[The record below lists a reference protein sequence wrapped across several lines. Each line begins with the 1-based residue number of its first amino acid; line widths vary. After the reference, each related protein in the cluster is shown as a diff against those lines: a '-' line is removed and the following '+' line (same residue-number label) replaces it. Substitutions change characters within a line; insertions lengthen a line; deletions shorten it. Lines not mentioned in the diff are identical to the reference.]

1 MGARP
6 EKLSVVKDETYFHV
20 AIVTMDTHLNS
31 AAIKAKNTLKKEI
44 PGLSLE
50 MFAASE
56 YASDK
61 TKLNACIE
69 GIKKADIVVVTML
82 FIEEHFHPIIKALEA
97 KRKDCD
103 AMVCIMSAPEVSKLT
118 SMGRLDMSKPASGA
132 MGFLQKLRG
141 NKKNPAAKSGESQM
155 RMLRRLPK
163 ILKYLPGTAQDLR
176 IYLLTLQYWLA
187 GSEENIVGLVCN
199 LVNKYSSNERL
210 QQNGEIKVLEPIQYP
225 SLGVYHPRLKGR
237 ISEKLTSLPRVVS
250 DKNCKGTVG
259 LIVLRSY
266 LLSGNSAHYD
276 GVIAAIEAQGLRVI
290 PVFAMGL
297 DSRPA
302 IEKFFFYN
310 DKTTVD
316 MVVSLTGFSLVGG
329 PAYNDAKAA
338 EEILSK
344 LDVPYLAAHPV
355 EFQTISDW
363 NESDRGLLPVE
374 NTIMVAIPELDGAIS
389 PMIFGGRPG
398 KNDHIKLNT
407 NANNKGKKKIVFEN
421 SNDTDMVVCSERAA
435 MLAERVEKL
444 VSLRKTK
451 VSEKKVAIVLFNY
464 PPNAGNIGT
473 AAHLGVFES
482 LQNTLKSMKESGYTI
497 ELPES
502 SDKLREKLV
511 NGNSSTYCTDANV
524 AEKTPVDDYVLKE
537 KWLDEI
543 ENCWGAAPGKQNT
556 NGKDLFVLGAYFGN
570 VFVGIQPG
578 FGYEGDPMKLLF
590 EKGHSPTHS
599 FSNFYRFIR
608 EDFNADAILHFGT
621 HGALEFMP
629 GKQSGMSESCWP
641 DRLISS
647 TPNFYLYA
655 SNNPSEGAIAKRRA
669 AATLISYMTPPIC
682 EAGLYKSLHELKSLI
697 DRYSKDDTSKNQ
709 DSREAWELTK
719 LIFQQ
724 TNELKIFE
732 KKLFDIQDHK
742 TLLKVDESIAK
753 IKIRLHE
760 YQTAIIPYGLHVLGK
775 KPDAEQRFSLIKA
788 MALSWFSKQEESYD
802 KADGFINDFSSL
814 EQLDKIIELMVST
827 IVNSNDF
834 ILVKELVQKEISTS
848 KKYFSRTEK
857 KLICCLQGDRLNN
870 LIEIL
875 YNSDTLIQED
885 NETTGILKVL
895 QGRYIHPAPGG
906 DILNTPEVLPTG
918 RNLHGF
924 DPFRLPSSFAVMEGA
939 KQADKLLE
947 RIQSDQG
954 NFPESVA
961 IVLWGTDNLKT
972 EGCPIAQAL
981 WLMGAKPRFDSYGR
995 LAGAELVPLEILGR
1009 PRVDVMVTLS
1019 GIFRDLLPLQIKT
1032 LAEAAFK
1039 AASVDEPEE
1048 QNFIR
1053 AHALKYMT
1061 ENQCDIQTASLRVF
1075 GNCDGAYGSNI
1086 NFMIDQGTWEQE
1098 DELAEAYTR
1107 RKGFAYGTNGKPV
1120 RQEALM
1126 QSIMSG
1132 IDVAYQNLDSVEVG
1146 VTTIDTYFDT
1156 LGGISRAVKKAKG
1169 DSKEA
1174 PIYIGDHTK
1183 GEGVVRSLAE
1193 QVSLETR
1200 TRVLNPKW
1208 YEGMLNN
1215 GYEGVRQIEAH
1226 LTHTLGWSA
1235 TTGQVQPWVYEEMT
1249 KTFIL
1254 DTDMRSRLADLNPT
1268 ASAKVV
1274 NRLLE
1279 ASRRKYW
1286 KPSEQI
1292 LSALE
1297 KAGQDLEDKIEG
1309 ITEGITEGVPS

>member
-1 MGARP
+1 MGGRP
-6 EKLSVVKDETYFHV
+6 QTLKAVEDKTCFRV
-20 AIVTMDTHLNS
+20 AIVTMDTHLNT
-31 AAIKAKNTLKKEI
+31 AAFKANQTLRNEI
-44 PGLSLE
+44 PGLNLQ

-56 YASDK
+56 YASEPS
-61 TKLNACIE
+61 KLVACLE
-69 GIKKADIVVVTML
+69 GIKKADIVVVSML
-82 FIEEHFHPIIKALEA
+82 FVEEHFQPIMKALEA

-118 SMGRLDMSKPASGA
+118 SMGRLDMTKPASGA

-141 NKKNPAAKSGESQM
+141 NKKNNAAKGGESQM
-155 RMLRRLPK
+155 RMLRRLPR

-187 GSEENIVGLVCN
+187 GSEENIVGLVSN
-199 LVNKYSSNERL
+199 LVSKYSSNEQL
-210 QQNGEIKVLEPIQYP
+210 LQNGSINVKDPIEYP
-225 SLGVYHPRLKGR
+225 GLGIYHPRLKGK
-237 ISEKLTSLPRVVS
+237 IGEKLSLLPKVVS

-266 LLSGNSAHYD
+266 LLSGNTAHYD
-276 GVIAAIEAQGLRVI
+276 GVISAIEAQGLRVI

-302 IEKFFFYN
+302 IEKFFFKN
-310 DKTTVD
+310 EKTLVD

-329 PAYNDAKAA
+329 PAYNDARAA

-355 EFQTISDW
+355 EFQTISEW

-398 KNDHIKLNT
+398 KNTHKNQKD
-407 NANNKGKKKIVFEN
+407 KKPLYE
-421 SNDTDMVVCSERAA
+421 SLNDTDMVVCTERAA
-435 MLAERVEKL
+435 MLAERVQKL
-444 VSLRKTK
+444 VSLRKTN
-451 VSEKKVAIVLFNY
+451 VAEKKVAIVLFNY
-464 PPNAGNIGT
+464 PPNAGNVGT

-482 LQNTLKSMKESGYTI
+482 LYNTLQCMKQSGYNV
-497 ELPES
+497 ELPVS
-502 SDKLREKLV
+502 SDELRDKLIE
-511 NGNSSTYCTDANV
+511 GNSSTYCTDANV
-524 AEKTPVDDYVLKE
+524 AELTEVDQYVRSE

-543 ENCWGAAPGKQNT
+543 ENCWGTAPGKQNT
-556 NGKDLFVLGAYFGN
+556 NGQSLFVLGAYFGN
-570 VFVGIQPG
+570 IFVGIQPG
-578 FGYEGDPMKLLF
+578 FGYEGDPMRLLF
-590 EKGHSPTHS
+590 EKGNSPTHS

-608 EDFNADAILHFGT
+608 EEFNADAILHFGT

-669 AATLISYMTPPIC
+669 AATLVSYMTPPIC
-682 EAGLYKSLHELKSLI
+682 EAGLYKSLHELKTLI
-697 DRYSKDDTSKNQ
+697 DRYVKDDISKNQ
-709 DSREAWELTK
+709 DSQEPWKVAQ
-719 LIFQQ
+719 LIFEQADSL
-724 TNELKIFE
+724 EIFE
-732 KKLFDIQDHK
+732 KHTHSISNYKD
-742 TLLKVDESIAK
+742 LLQVDKAVAK
-753 IKIRLHE
+753 IKTRLHE
-760 YQTAIIPYGLHVLGK
+760 YETAIIPYGLHVLGK
-775 KPDAEQRFSLIKA
+775 IPDAEQRFSLIKA
-788 MALSWFSKQEESYD
+788 MTYSWLSKQEEAYD
-802 KADGFINDFSSL
+802 KSSGHISEINTL
-814 EQLDKIIELMVST
+814 VNLNKVIEVMVST
-827 IVNSNDF
+827 LVNSNDF
-834 ILVKELVQKEISTS
+834 ILVKELVQKEINNL
-848 KKYFSRTEK
+848 KKYFSKVEK
-857 KLICCLQGDRLNN
+857 KLISCLQGERLNE
-870 LIEIL
+870 LIETL
-875 YNSDTLIQED
+875 YNSDSMMQED
-885 NETTGILKVL
+885 NEIDGILKVL
-895 QGRYIHPAPGG
+895 QGRYISPAPGG
-906 DILNTPEVLPTG
+906 DILNTPDVLPTG

-924 DPFRLPSSFAVMEGA
+924 DPFRLPSTFAVMEGA
-939 KQADKLLE
+939 KQAEKLLE
-947 RIQSDQG
+947 RIKFDQG
-954 NFPESVA
+954 KLPESVA

-995 LAGAELVPLEILGR
+995 LAGAELVPLKVLGR
-1009 PRVDVMVTLS
+1009 PRIDVMVTLS

-1032 LAEAAFK
+1032 LAEAALK
-1039 AASVDEPEE
+1039 AASADESED

-1061 ENQCDIQTASLRVF
+1061 ENECDIETASLRVF

-1086 NFMIDQGTWEQE
+1086 NFMIDQGSWEEE
-1098 DELAEAYTR
+1098 DELAESYTR
-1107 RKGFAYGTNGKPV
+1107 RKGFAYGINGKPV

-1126 QSIMSG
+1126 QCIMSG
-1132 IDVAYQNLDSVEVG
+1132 VDVAYQNLDSVEVG

-1169 DSKEA
+1169 VDKEA
-1174 PIYIGDHTK
+1174 PIYIGDQTK
-1183 GEGVVRSLAE
+1183 GDGVIRSLSE
-1193 QVSLETR
+1193 QVALETR

-1249 KTFIL
+1249 KTFIM
-1254 DTDMRSRLADLNPT
+1254 DPEMRSRLADLNPT

-1279 ASRRKYW
+1279 ASRREYW
-1286 KPSEQI
+1286 KPNEQI
-1292 LSALE
+1292 LSVLE

-1309 ITEGITEGVPS
+1309 ITEGVPS

>member
-1 MGARP
+1 MGGRP
-6 EKLSVVKDETYFHV
+6 QTLKAVEDKTCFRV
-20 AIVTMDTHLNS
+20 AIVTMDTHLNT
-31 AAIKAKNTLKKEI
+31 AAFKANKTLRNEI
-44 PGLSLE
+44 PGLNLK

-56 YASDK
+56 YASEP
-61 TKLNACIE
+61 TKLTACLD
-69 GIKKADIVVVTML
+69 GIKKADIVVVSML
-82 FIEEHFHPIIKALEA
+82 FVEEHFQPIMKALEE

-141 NKKNPAAKSGESQM
+141 NKKNPAAKGGESQM
-155 RMLRRLPK
+155 RMLRRLPR

-176 IYLLTLQYWLA
+176 VYLLTLQYWLA
-187 GSEENIVGLVCN
+187 GSEENIVGLVSN
-199 LVNKYSSNERL
+199 LVNKYSSNEKL
-210 QQNGEIKVLEPIQYP
+210 LQNGTINVREPVEYP
-225 SLGVYHPRLKGR
+225 SLGIYHPRLKGKIGEK
-237 ISEKLTSLPRVVS
+237 ISLLPKVVS

-276 GVIAAIEAQGLRVI
+276 GVISAIEAQGLRVI

-302 IEKFFFYN
+302 IEKFFFQN
-310 DKTTVD
+310 EKPVVD

-355 EFQTISDW
+355 EFQTISEW

-398 KNDHIKLNT
+398 KTSDHNQKEQ
-407 NANNKGKKKIVFEN
+407 KIVCEN
-421 SNDTDMVVCSERAA
+421 LNETDMVVCTERAA
-435 MLAERVEKL
+435 MLAERVQRL

-451 VSEKKVAIVLFNY
+451 VAEKKVAIVLFNY
-464 PPNAGNIGT
+464 PPNAGNVGT

-482 LQNTLKSMKESGYTI
+482 LYNTLQSMKQSGYNV
-497 ELPES
+497 ELPVS
-502 SDKLREKLV
+502 SDELRDKLIE
-511 NGNSSTYCTDANV
+511 GNSSTFCTDANV
-524 AEKTPVDDYVLKE
+524 AELTGVDQYVRSE

-543 ENCWGAAPGKQNT
+543 ENCWGTAPGKQNT
-556 NGKDLFVLGAYFGN
+556 NGQSLFVLGAYFGN
-570 VFVGIQPG
+570 IFVGIQPG
-578 FGYEGDPMKLLF
+578 FGYEGDPMRLLF
-590 EKGHSPTHS
+590 EKGNSPTHS

-608 EDFNADAILHFGT
+608 EEFKADAILHFGT

-669 AATLISYMTPPIC
+669 AATLVSYMTPPIC
-682 EAGLYKSLHELKSLI
+682 EAGLYKSLHELKTLI
-697 DRYSKDDTSKNQ
+697 DRYLKDDISKNQ
-709 DSREAWELTK
+709 DSQEPWKVAQ
-719 LIFQQ
+719 LIFEQADSL
-724 TNELKIFE
+724 EIFE
-732 KKLFDIQDHK
+732 KHTHSICDYKD
-742 TLLKVDESIAK
+742 LLQVDKAVAK
-753 IKIRLHE
+753 IKTRLHE
-760 YQTAIIPYGLHVLGK
+760 YETAIIPYGLHVLGK
-775 KPDAEQRFSLIKA
+775 IPDAEQRFSLIKA
-788 MALSWFSKQEESYD
+788 MTYSWLSKQEEAYD
-802 KADGFINDFSSL
+802 KSSGHISEINTL
-814 EQLDKIIELMVST
+814 VNLNKVIEVMVST
-827 IVNSNDF
+827 LVNSNDF
-834 ILVKELVQKEISTS
+834 ILVKELLLKEISNS
-848 KKYFSRTEK
+848 KKYFSKVEK
-857 KLICCLQGDRLNN
+857 KLICCLQGERLNE
-870 LIEIL
+870 LIETL
-875 YNSDTLIQED
+875 YNSDSMMQED
-885 NETTGILKVL
+885 NEIEGILKVL
-895 QGRYIHPAPGG
+895 QGRYISPAPGG
-906 DILNTPEVLPTG
+906 DILNTPDVLPTG

-924 DPFRLPSSFAVMEGA
+924 DPFRLPSTFAVMEGA
-939 KQADKLLE
+939 KQAEKLLE
-947 RIQSDQG
+947 RIKFDQG
-954 NFPESVA
+954 KLPESVA

-1009 PRVDVMVTLS
+1009 PRIDVMVTLS

-1032 LAEAAFK
+1032 LAEAALK
-1039 AASVDEPEE
+1039 AASADESED

-1061 ENQCDIQTASLRVF
+1061 ENECDIETASLRVF

-1086 NFMIDQGTWEQE
+1086 NFMIDQGSWEQE
-1098 DELAEAYTR
+1098 DELAESYTR

-1126 QSIMSG
+1126 QCIMSG
-1132 IDVAYQNLDSVEVG
+1132 VDVAYQNLDSVEVG

-1169 DSKEA
+1169 VDEEA
-1174 PIYIGDHTK
+1174 PIYIGDQTK
-1183 GEGVVRSLAE
+1183 GDGVIRSLSE
-1193 QVSLETR
+1193 QVALETR

-1249 KTFIL
+1249 KTFIM
-1254 DTDMRSRLADLNPT
+1254 DPDMRSRLADLNPT

-1286 KPSEQI
+1286 KPNDQI

-1309 ITEGITEGVPS
+1309 ITEGVPS

>member
-1 MGARP
+1 MGGRP
-6 EKLSVVKDETYFHV
+6 EKLNIRTVEAIFRV
-20 AIVTMDTHLNS
+20 AIVTMDTHLNT
-31 AAIKAKNTLKKEI
+31 AALKAANTLKKEI

-56 YASDK
+56 YASEPA
-61 TKLNACIE
+61 KLNSCIE
-69 GIKKADIVVVTML
+69 GIRKADIVIVTML
-82 FIEEHFHPIIKALEA
+82 FVEDHFKPIIKVLEE
-97 KRKDCD
+97 KRRNCD

-118 SMGRLDMSKPASGA
+118 SIGRLDMSKPASGP
-132 MGFLQKLRG
+132 MSFLQKLRG
-141 NKKNPAAKSGESQM
+141 NKKNPAAKSGENQM

-176 IYLLTLQYWLA
+176 MYLLTLQYWLS
-187 GSEENIVGLVCN
+187 GSEDNIVGLVSN
-199 LVNKYSSNERL
+199 LVNKYSTNEKL
-210 QQNGEIKVLEPIQYP
+210 TKNGTLNVKEPIDYP
-225 SLGVYHPRLKGR
+225 GLGVYHPRIKGK
-237 ISEKLTSLPRVVS
+237 ISEQSSAIPSVVS
-250 DKNCKGTVG
+250 DKNCNGIVG

-266 LLSGNSAHYD
+266 LLSGNCAHYD
-276 GVIAAIEAQGLRVI
+276 GVIAALEAQGLRVI

-302 IEKFFFYN
+302 IEKFFFHN
-310 DKTTVD
+310 EKVIVD

-363 NESDRGLLPVE
+363 SESDRGLLPVE

-398 KNDHIKLNT
+398 KVDSINQGVSSQVKE
-407 NANNKGKKKIVFEN
+407 KKITVSESLN
-421 SNDTDMVVCSERAA
+421 ETDMVVCSERAA
-435 MLAERVEKL
+435 MLSERVKKL
-444 VSLRKTK
+444 VALRKTK
-451 VSEKKVAIVLFNY
+451 ASEKKVAIVLFNY

-482 LQNTLKSMKESGYTI
+482 LYNTMCSMQEGGYSV
-497 ELPES
+497 ELPASPDE
-502 SDKLREKLV
+502 LREKLIK
-511 NGNSSTYCTDANV
+511 GNSSIYCTDANV
-524 AEKTPVDDYVLKE
+524 AEKTPLDRYVVKE
-537 KWLDEI
+537 TWLEEI
-543 ENCWGAAPGKQNT
+543 ENCWGTAPGKQNT
-556 NGKDLFVLGAYFGN
+556 NGESLYILGAYFGN
-570 VFVGIQPG
+570 IFVGIQPSFG
-578 FGYEGDPMKLLF
+578 FEGDPMRLLF
-590 EKGHSPTHS
+590 EKGNSPTHS

-608 EDFNADAILHFGT
+608 EEFNADAILHFGT
-621 HGALEFMP
+621 HGSLEFMP
-629 GKQSGMSESCWP
+629 GKQSGMSASCWP

-655 SNNPSEGAIAKRRA
+655 SNNPSEGAIAKRRS
-669 AATLISYMTPPIC
+669 AATLVSYMTPPIC
-682 EAGLYKSLHELKSLI
+682 EAGLYKSLYDLKSTI
-697 DRYSKDDTSKNQ
+697 DRYFKDGSSANEDSKKL
-709 DSREAWELTK
+709 WEIAE
-719 LIFQQ
+719 LIFKQ
-724 TNELKIFE
+724 TEELEIFE
-732 KKLFDIQDHK
+732 KNLFNLSNFK
-742 TLLKVDESIAK
+742 SLKKVDEAVAK
-753 IKIRLHE
+753 IKQRLHE
-760 YQTAIIPYGLHVLGK
+760 YETAIIPYGLHVLGK
-775 KPDAEQRFSLIKA
+775 IPDSHQRYSLIKA
-788 MALSWFSKQEESYD
+788 MTYSWFSKQEEAYD
-802 KADGFINDFSSL
+802 KSAGFVNDFSKL
-814 EQLDKIIELMVST
+814 VQLNKVIEIMVT
-827 IVNSNDF
+827 TLVNSNDF
-834 ILVKELVQKEISTS
+834 ILVKELVQKEISNS
-848 KKYFSRTEK
+848 KKYFTTLEK
-857 KLICCLQGDRLNN
+857 KLICCLQGEKLNE
-870 LIEIL
+870 LIETL
-875 YNSDTLIQED
+875 YNSDSLMQED
-885 NETTGILKVL
+885 NEVAGILKVL
-895 QGRYIHPAPGG
+895 QGKYISPAPGG
-906 DILNTPEVLPTG
+906 DVLNNPDVLPTG

-939 KQADKLLE
+939 KQAEKLLE
-947 RIQSDQG
+947 RIKFDQG
-954 NFPESVA
+954 SFPESVA

-995 LAGAELVPLEILGR
+995 LAGAELVSLEVLGR
-1009 PRVDVMVTLS
+1009 PRIDIMVTLS

-1032 LAEAAFK
+1032 LAEAALK
-1039 AASVDEPEE
+1039 AASTNEPEE

-1053 AHALKYMT
+1053 AHALKYMR
-1061 ENQCDIQTASLRVF
+1061 ENECDIETASLRVF

-1086 NFMIDQGTWEQE
+1086 NFMIDQGAWEQE

-1132 IDVAYQNLDSVEVG
+1132 VDVAYQNLDSVEVG

-1169 DSKEA
+1169 ATKEA
-1174 PIYIGDHTK
+1174 PIYIGDNTK
-1183 GEGVVRSLAE
+1183 GEGVVRSLTE

-1208 YEGMLNN
+1208 YEGMLDN

-1249 KTFIL
+1249 KTFIM
-1254 DTDMRSRLADLNPT
+1254 DPEMRSRLSDLNPT
-1268 ASAKVV
+1268 ASARVV

-1286 KPSEQI
+1286 KPNDQI
-1292 LSALE
+1292 LSVLE

-1309 ITEGITEGVPS
+1309 ITEGVPS

>member
-1 MGARP
+1 MGGRP
-6 EKLSVVKDETYFHV
+6 QTLKAETDRTCFRV

-31 AAIKAKNTLKKEI
+31 ATLKANNTLKKEI
-44 PGLSLE
+44 PGLNLE

-56 YASDK
+56 YASEPI
-61 TKLNACIE
+61 KLTACLD
-69 GIKKADIVVVTML
+69 GIKKADIVVVSML
-82 FIEEHFHPIIKALEA
+82 FVEEHFQPIMKALEE

-118 SMGRLDMSKPASGA
+118 SMGRLDMSRPASGA

-141 NKKNPAAKSGESQM
+141 NKKNPAAKGGESQM
-155 RMLRRLPK
+155 RMLRRLPR

-176 IYLLTLQYWLA
+176 VYLLTLQYWLA
-187 GSEENIVGLVCN
+187 GSEENIVGLVSN
-199 LVNKYSSNERL
+199 LVNKYSSNEKL
-210 QQNGEIKVLEPIQYP
+210 LQNGTINVREPVEYP
-225 SLGVYHPRLKGR
+225 SLGIYHPRLKGKIGEK
-237 ISEKLTSLPRVVS
+237 ISLLPKVVS

-276 GVIAAIEAQGLRVI
+276 GVISAIEAQGLRVI

-302 IEKFFFYN
+302 IEKFFFKN
-310 DKTTVD
+310 EKPIVD

-398 KNDHIKLNT
+398 KTPDHNQKEQ
-407 NANNKGKKKIVFEN
+407 KIVCEN
-421 SNDTDMVVCSERAA
+421 LNETDMVVCTERAA
-435 MLAERVEKL
+435 MLAERVQKL

-451 VSEKKVAIVLFNY
+451 VAEKKVAIVLFNY

-482 LQNTLKSMKESGYTI
+482 LYNTLKSMKESGYTI
-497 ELPES
+497 DLPENS
-502 SDKLREKLV
+502 DNLRDKLIE
-511 NGNSSTYCTDANV
+511 GNSSTYCTDANV
-524 AEKTPVDDYVLKE
+524 AELTGLDHYVRGE
-537 KWLDEI
+537 KWLEEI
-543 ENCWGAAPGKQNT
+543 ENCWGTAPGKQNT
-556 NGKDLFVLGAYFGN
+556 NGQSIFVLGAHFGN
-570 VFVGIQPG
+570 IFVGIQPG
-578 FGYEGDPMKLLF
+578 FGYEGDPMRLLF
-590 EKGHSPTHS
+590 EKGNSPTHS

-608 EDFNADAILHFGT
+608 EEFNADAILHFGT

-697 DRYSKDDTSKNQ
+697 GRYVKDDISKNQ
-709 DSREAWELTK
+709 DSEEPWKIAK
-719 LIFQQ
+719 LIFEQ
-724 TNELKIFE
+724 TEALEIFE
-732 KKLFDIQDHK
+732 KNSIDISNCKDLVQVDK
-742 TLLKVDESIAK
+742 TIAK
-753 IKIRLHE
+753 IKNRLHE
-760 YQTAIIPYGLHVLGK
+760 YETAIIPYGLHVLGQT
-775 KPDAEQRFSLIKA
+775 PDSEQRFSLIKA
-788 MALSWFSKQEESYD
+788 MTYSWFSKQDEAYD
-802 KADGFINDFSSL
+802 KSEGHISEFNKL
-814 EQLDKIIELMVST
+814 VNLNKIIELMVST

-834 ILVKELVQKEISTS
+834 ILVKELVQKEISNS
-848 KKYFSRTEK
+848 KKYFSKVEK
-857 KLICCLQGDRLNN
+857 KLICCLQGERLNE
-870 LIEIL
+870 LIETL
-875 YNSDTLIQED
+875 YNSDSMMQED
-885 NETTGILKVL
+885 NEVEGILKVL
-895 QGRYIHPAPGG
+895 QGRYISPAPGG
-906 DILNTPEVLPTG
+906 DILNTPDVLPTG

-924 DPFRLPSSFAVMEGA
+924 DPFRLPSNFAVIEGA
-939 KQADKLLE
+939 KQAEKLLE
-947 RIQSDQG
+947 KIKIDQG
-954 NFPESVA
+954 KLPESVA

-995 LAGAELVPLEILGR
+995 LAGAELIPLEVLGR
-1009 PRVDVMVTLS
+1009 PRIDVMVTLS

-1032 LAEAAFK
+1032 LAEAALK
-1039 AASVDEPEE
+1039 AASADEPVK
-1048 QNFIR
+1048 QNFVR
-1053 AHALKYMT
+1053 AHVLKYMT
-1061 ENQCDIQTASLRVF
+1061 ENECDIKTASLRVF

-1086 NFMIDQGTWEQE
+1086 NFMIDQGSWDQE
-1098 DELAEAYTR
+1098 DELAEAYTS

-1132 IDVAYQNLDSVEVG
+1132 VDVAYQNLDSVEVG

-1169 DSKEA
+1169 VTKEA
-1174 PIYIGDHTK
+1174 PIYIGDQTR
-1183 GEGVVRSLAE
+1183 GEGVIRSLSE
-1193 QVSLETR
+1193 QVALETR

-1249 KTFIL
+1249 KTFIM
-1254 DTDMRSRLADLNPT
+1254 DPNMRSRLADLNPT

-1286 KPSEQI
+1286 KPNDQI
-1292 LSALE
+1292 LSTLE

-1309 ITEGITEGVPS
+1309 ITEGVPS

>member
-1 MGARP
+1 MGGRP
-6 EKLSVVKDETYFHV
+6 QTLKAVEDKTCFRV
-20 AIVTMDTHLNS
+20 AIVTMDTHLNT
-31 AAIKAKNTLKKEI
+31 AAFKANQTLRNEI
-44 PGLSLE
+44 PGLNLQ

-56 YASDK
+56 YASEPS
-61 TKLNACIE
+61 KLVACLE
-69 GIKKADIVVVTML
+69 GIKKADIVVVSML
-82 FIEEHFHPIIKALEA
+82 FVEEHFQPIMKALEA

-118 SMGRLDMSKPASGA
+118 SMGRLDMTKPASGA

-141 NKKNPAAKSGESQM
+141 NKKNNAAKGGESQM
-155 RMLRRLPK
+155 RMLRRLPR

-187 GSEENIVGLVCN
+187 GSEENIVGLVSN
-199 LVNKYSSNERL
+199 LVSKYSSNEQL
-210 QQNGEIKVLEPIQYP
+210 LQNGSINVKDPIEYP
-225 SLGVYHPRLKGR
+225 GLGIYHPRLKGK
-237 ISEKLTSLPRVVS
+237 IGEKLSLLPKVVS
-250 DKNCKGTVG
+250 DKTCKGTVG

-266 LLSGNSAHYD
+266 LLSGNTAHYD
-276 GVIAAIEAQGLRVI
+276 GVISAIEAQGLRVI

-302 IEKFFFYN
+302 IEKFFFKN
-310 DKTTVD
+310 EKTLVD

-329 PAYNDAKAA
+329 PAYNDARAA

-355 EFQTISDW
+355 EFQTISEW

-398 KNDHIKLNT
+398 KNTHKNQKD
-407 NANNKGKKKIVFEN
+407 KKPLYE
-421 SNDTDMVVCSERAA
+421 SLNDTDMVVCTERAA
-435 MLAERVEKL
+435 MLAERVQKL
-444 VSLRKTK
+444 VSLRKTN
-451 VSEKKVAIVLFNY
+451 VAEKKVAIVLFNY
-464 PPNAGNIGT
+464 PPNAGNVGT

-482 LQNTLKSMKESGYTI
+482 LYNTLQCMKQSGYNV
-497 ELPES
+497 ELPVS
-502 SDKLREKLV
+502 SDELRDKLIE
-511 NGNSSTYCTDANV
+511 GNSSTYCTDANV
-524 AEKTPVDDYVLKE
+524 AELTEVDQYVRSE

-543 ENCWGAAPGKQNT
+543 ENCWGTAPGKQNT
-556 NGKDLFVLGAYFGN
+556 NGQSLFVLGAYFGN
-570 VFVGIQPG
+570 IFVGIQPG
-578 FGYEGDPMKLLF
+578 FGYEGDPMRLLF
-590 EKGHSPTHS
+590 EKGNSPTHS

-608 EDFNADAILHFGT
+608 EEFNADAILHFGT

-669 AATLISYMTPPIC
+669 AATLVSYMTPPIC
-682 EAGLYKSLHELKSLI
+682 EAGLYKSLHELKTLI
-697 DRYSKDDTSKNQ
+697 DRYVKDDISKNQ
-709 DSREAWELTK
+709 DSQEPWKVAQ
-719 LIFQQ
+719 LIFEQADSL
-724 TNELKIFE
+724 EIFE
-732 KKLFDIQDHK
+732 KHTHSISNYKD
-742 TLLKVDESIAK
+742 LLQVDKAVAK
-753 IKIRLHE
+753 IKTRLHE
-760 YQTAIIPYGLHVLGK
+760 YETAIIPYGLHVLGK
-775 KPDAEQRFSLIKA
+775 IPDAEQRFSLIKA
-788 MALSWFSKQEESYD
+788 MTYSWLSKQEEAYD
-802 KADGFINDFSSL
+802 KSSGHISEINTL
-814 EQLDKIIELMVST
+814 VNLNKVIEVMVST
-827 IVNSNDF
+827 LVNSNDF
-834 ILVKELVQKEISTS
+834 ILVKELVQKEINNL
-848 KKYFSRTEK
+848 KKYFSKVEK
-857 KLICCLQGDRLNN
+857 KLISCLQGERLNE
-870 LIEIL
+870 LIETL
-875 YNSDTLIQED
+875 YNSDSMMQED
-885 NETTGILKVL
+885 NEIDGILKVL
-895 QGRYIHPAPGG
+895 QGRYISPAPGG
-906 DILNTPEVLPTG
+906 DILNTPDVLPTG

-924 DPFRLPSSFAVMEGA
+924 DPFRLPSTFAVMEGA
-939 KQADKLLE
+939 KQAEKLLE
-947 RIQSDQG
+947 RIKFDQG
-954 NFPESVA
+954 KLPESVA

-995 LAGAELVPLEILGR
+995 LAGAELVPLKVLGR
-1009 PRVDVMVTLS
+1009 PRIDVMVTLS

-1032 LAEAAFK
+1032 LAEAALK
-1039 AASVDEPEE
+1039 AASADESED

-1061 ENQCDIQTASLRVF
+1061 ENECDIETASLRVF

-1086 NFMIDQGTWEQE
+1086 NFMIDQGSWEEE
-1098 DELAEAYTR
+1098 DELAESYTR
-1107 RKGFAYGTNGKPV
+1107 RKGFAYGINGKPV

-1126 QSIMSG
+1126 QCIMSG
-1132 IDVAYQNLDSVEVG
+1132 VDVAYQNLDSVEVG

-1169 DSKEA
+1169 VDKEA
-1174 PIYIGDHTK
+1174 PIYIGDQTK
-1183 GEGVVRSLAE
+1183 GDGVIRSLSE
-1193 QVSLETR
+1193 QVALETR

-1249 KTFIL
+1249 KTFIM
-1254 DTDMRSRLADLNPT
+1254 DPEMRSRLADLNPT

-1279 ASRRKYW
+1279 ASRREYW
-1286 KPSEQI
+1286 KPNEQI
-1292 LSALE
+1292 LSVLE

-1309 ITEGITEGVPS
+1309 ITEGVPS

>member
-1 MGARP
+1 MGSRP
-6 EKLSVVKDETYFHV
+6 QTLKAEIYKTCFRV
-20 AIVTMDTHLNS
+20 AIVTMDTHLNT
-31 AAIKAKNTLKKEI
+31 AAFKANLTLRKEI
-44 PGLSLE
+44 PGLNLE

-56 YASDK
+56 YASDPS
-61 TKLNACIE
+61 KLDACLE
-69 GIKKADIVVVTML
+69 GIKKADIVVVSML
-82 FIEEHFHPIIKALEA
+82 FVEDHFQPIMKALEA

-141 NKKNPAAKSGESQM
+141 NKKNRAAKGGESQM
-155 RMLRRLPK
+155 RMLRRLPR

-187 GSEENIVGLVCN
+187 GSEENIVGLVSN
-199 LVNKYSSNERL
+199 LVSKYCSNGQL
-210 QQNGEIKVLEPIQYP
+210 LQNGTINVNEPIEYP
-225 SLGVYHPRLKGR
+225 GLGIYHPRLKGK
-237 ISEKLTSLPRVVS
+237 IGEKTSLLPRVVS

-276 GVIAAIEAQGLRVI
+276 GVISAIEAQGLRVI

-302 IEKFFFYN
+302 IEKFFFQN
-310 DKTTVD
+310 EKPVVD

-338 EEILSK
+338 EEILGK

-355 EFQTISDW
+355 EFQTISEW

-398 KNDHIKLNT
+398 KTSDQNQKQT
-407 NANNKGKKKIVFEN
+407 KTVFEN

-435 MLAERVEKL
+435 MLAERVQKL

-451 VSEKKVAIVLFNY
+451 VAEKKVAIVLFNY
-464 PPNAGNIGT
+464 PPNAGNVGT

-482 LQNTLKSMKESGYTI
+482 LFNTLKSMKKSGYTI
-497 ELPES
+497 DLPAS
-502 SDKLREKLV
+502 SDKLRDELI

-524 AEKTPVDDYVLKE
+524 AELTGLDHYVRSE
-537 KWLDEI
+537 KWLEEI
-543 ENCWGAAPGKQNT
+543 ENCWGTAPGKQNT
-556 NGKDLFVLGAYFGN
+556 NGQSLFVLGAHFGN
-570 VFVGIQPG
+570 IFVGIQPG
-578 FGYEGDPMKLLF
+578 FGYEGDPMRLLF
-590 EKGHSPTHS
+590 EKGSSPTHA

-608 EDFNADAILHFGT
+608 EEFNADAILHFGT

-669 AATLISYMTPPIC
+669 AATLVSYMTPPIC

-697 DRYSKDDTSKNQ
+697 DRYMRDDISKNQ
-709 DSREAWELTK
+709 NSDEPWKIAK
-719 LIFQQ
+719 LIFEQ
-724 TNELKIFE
+724 TLELKIFE
-732 KKLFDIQDHK
+732 KDCFVIENFRD
-742 TLLKVDESIAK
+742 LLQVDKAVAK

-760 YQTAIIPYGLHVLGK
+760 YETAIIPYGLHVLGET
-775 KPDAEQRFSLIKA
+775 PDCEQRFNLIKA
-788 MALSWFSKQEESYD
+788 MTYSWLSKQDEAYD
-802 KADGFINDFSSL
+802 KIDGHISEFNSL
-814 EQLDKIIELMVST
+814 VNLNKIIELMVST
-827 IVNSNDF
+827 LVNSNDF
-834 ILVKELVQKEISTS
+834 ILVKELVQKEINALRKSFS
-848 KKYFSRTEK
+848 KTEK
-857 KLICCLQGDRLNN
+857 KLICCLQGERLNE
-870 LIEIL
+870 LIETL
-875 YNSDTLIQED
+875 YNSDSMMQDDSEID
-885 NETTGILKVL
+885 GILKVL
-895 QGRYIHPAPGG
+895 QGRYISPAPGG
-906 DILNTPEVLPTG
+906 DILNNPSVLPTG

-924 DPFRLPSSFAVMEGA
+924 DPFRLPSKFAVIEGA

-947 RIQSDQG
+947 KIKMDQG
-954 NFPESVA
+954 KLPESIA

-995 LAGAELVPLEILGR
+995 LAGAELIPLEVLGR
-1009 PRVDVMVTLS
+1009 PRIDVMVTLS

-1032 LAEAAFK
+1032 LAEAALK
-1039 AASVDEPEE
+1039 AASADEPEE
-1048 QNFIR
+1048 KNFIR
-1053 AHALKYMT
+1053 AHAVKYMA
-1061 ENQCDIQTASLRVF
+1061 ENECDIETASLRVF

-1086 NFMIDQGTWEQE
+1086 NFMIDQGSWEEE
-1098 DELAEAYTR
+1098 DELAESYTR

-1126 QSIMSG
+1126 QSIMSEV
-1132 IDVAYQNLDSVEVG
+1132 DVAYQNLDSVEVG

-1169 DSKEA
+1169 VTEEA
-1174 PIYIGDHTK
+1174 PIYIGDQTR
-1183 GEGVVRSLAE
+1183 GDGVIRTLSE
-1193 QVSLETR
+1193 QVALETR

-1249 KTFIL
+1249 KTFIM
-1254 DTDMRSRLADLNPT
+1254 DPDMRSRLADLNPT

-1279 ASRRKYW
+1279 ASRREYW
-1286 KPSEQI
+1286 KPNEQI
-1292 LSALE
+1292 LSVLE

-1309 ITEGITEGVPS
+1309 IIEGVPS

>member
-1 MGARP
+1 MGGRP
-6 EKLSVVKDETYFHV
+6 QTLKAVEDKTCFRV
-20 AIVTMDTHLNS
+20 AIVTMDTHLNT
-31 AAIKAKNTLKKEI
+31 AAFKANQTLRNEI
-44 PGLSLE
+44 PGLNLQ

-56 YASDK
+56 YASEPS
-61 TKLNACIE
+61 KLVACLE
-69 GIKKADIVVVTML
+69 GIKKADIVVVSML
-82 FIEEHFHPIIKALEA
+82 FVEEHFQPIMKALEA

-118 SMGRLDMSKPASGA
+118 SMGRLDMTKPASGA

-141 NKKNPAAKSGESQM
+141 NKKNNAAKGGESQM
-155 RMLRRLPK
+155 RMLRRLPR

-187 GSEENIVGLVCN
+187 GSEENIVGLVSN
-199 LVNKYSSNERL
+199 LVSKYSSNEQL
-210 QQNGEIKVLEPIQYP
+210 LQNGSINVKDPIEYP
-225 SLGVYHPRLKGR
+225 GLGIYHPRLKGK
-237 ISEKLTSLPRVVS
+237 IGEKLSLLPKVVS

-266 LLSGNSAHYD
+266 LLSGNTAHYD
-276 GVIAAIEAQGLRVI
+276 GVISAIEAQGLRVI

-302 IEKFFFYN
+302 IEKFFFKN
-310 DKTTVD
+310 EKTLVD

-329 PAYNDAKAA
+329 PAYNDARAA

-355 EFQTISDW
+355 EFQTISEW

-398 KNDHIKLNT
+398 KNTHKNQKD
-407 NANNKGKKKIVFEN
+407 KKPLYE
-421 SNDTDMVVCSERAA
+421 SLNDTDMVVCTERAA
-435 MLAERVEKL
+435 MLAERVQKL
-444 VSLRKTK
+444 VSLRKTN
-451 VSEKKVAIVLFNY
+451 VAEKKVAIVLFNY
-464 PPNAGNIGT
+464 PPNAGNVGT

-482 LQNTLKSMKESGYTI
+482 LYNTLQCMKQSGYNV
-497 ELPES
+497 ELPVS
-502 SDKLREKLV
+502 SDELRDKLIE
-511 NGNSSTYCTDANV
+511 GNSSTYCTDANV
-524 AEKTPVDDYVLKE
+524 AELTEVDQYVRSE

-543 ENCWGAAPGKQNT
+543 ENCWGTAPGKQNT
-556 NGKDLFVLGAYFGN
+556 NGQSLFVLGAYFGN
-570 VFVGIQPG
+570 IFVGIQPG
-578 FGYEGDPMKLLF
+578 FGYEGDPMRLLF
-590 EKGHSPTHS
+590 EKGNSPTHS

-608 EDFNADAILHFGT
+608 EEFNADAILHFGT

-669 AATLISYMTPPIC
+669 AATLVSYMTPPIC
-682 EAGLYKSLHELKSLI
+682 EAGLYKSLHELKTLI
-697 DRYSKDDTSKNQ
+697 DRYVKDDISKNQ
-709 DSREAWELTK
+709 DSQEPWKVAQ
-719 LIFQQ
+719 LIFEQADSL
-724 TNELKIFE
+724 EIFE
-732 KKLFDIQDHK
+732 KHTHSISNYKD
-742 TLLKVDESIAK
+742 LLQVDKAVAK
-753 IKIRLHE
+753 IKTRLHE
-760 YQTAIIPYGLHVLGK
+760 YETAIIPYGLHVLGK
-775 KPDAEQRFSLIKA
+775 IPDAEQRFSLIKA
-788 MALSWFSKQEESYD
+788 MTYSWLSKQEEAYD
-802 KADGFINDFSSL
+802 KSSGHISEINTL
-814 EQLDKIIELMVST
+814 VNLNKVIEVMVST
-827 IVNSNDF
+827 LVNSNDF
-834 ILVKELVQKEISTS
+834 ILVKELVQKEINNL
-848 KKYFSRTEK
+848 KKYFSKVEK
-857 KLICCLQGDRLNN
+857 KLISCLQGERLNE
-870 LIEIL
+870 LIETL
-875 YNSDTLIQED
+875 YNSDSMMQED
-885 NETTGILKVL
+885 NEIEGILKVL
-895 QGRYIHPAPGG
+895 QGRYISPAPGG
-906 DILNTPEVLPTG
+906 DILNTPDVLPTG

-924 DPFRLPSSFAVMEGA
+924 DPFRLPSTFAVMEGA
-939 KQADKLLE
+939 KQAEKLLE
-947 RIQSDQG
+947 RIKFDQG
-954 NFPESVA
+954 KLPESVA

-995 LAGAELVPLEILGR
+995 LAGAELVPLKVLGR
-1009 PRVDVMVTLS
+1009 PRIDVMVTLS

-1032 LAEAAFK
+1032 LAEAALK
-1039 AASVDEPEE
+1039 AASADESED

-1061 ENQCDIQTASLRVF
+1061 ENECDIETASLRVF

-1086 NFMIDQGTWEQE
+1086 NFMIDQGSWEEE
-1098 DELAEAYTR
+1098 DELAESYTR
-1107 RKGFAYGTNGKPV
+1107 RKGFAYGINGKPV

-1126 QSIMSG
+1126 QCIMSG
-1132 IDVAYQNLDSVEVG
+1132 VDVAYQNLDSVEVG

-1169 DSKEA
+1169 VDKEA
-1174 PIYIGDHTK
+1174 PIYIGDQTK
-1183 GEGVVRSLAE
+1183 GDGVIRSLSE
-1193 QVSLETR
+1193 QVALETR

-1249 KTFIL
+1249 KTFIM
-1254 DTDMRSRLADLNPT
+1254 DPEMRSRLADLNPT

-1279 ASRRKYW
+1279 ASRREYW
-1286 KPSEQI
+1286 KPNEQI
-1292 LSALE
+1292 LSVLE

-1309 ITEGITEGVPS
+1309 ITEGVPS

>member
-1 MGARP
+1 MGGRP
-6 EKLSVVKDETYFHV
+6 QTLKAVEDKTCFRV
-20 AIVTMDTHLNS
+20 AIVTMDTHLNT
-31 AAIKAKNTLKKEI
+31 AAFKANKTLRNEI
-44 PGLSLE
+44 PGLNLQ

-56 YASDK
+56 YASEP
-61 TKLNACIE
+61 TKLTACLD
-69 GIKKADIVVVTML
+69 GIKKADIVVVSML
-82 FIEEHFHPIIKALEA
+82 FVEEHFQPIMKALEE

-141 NKKNPAAKSGESQM
+141 NKKNPAAKGGESQM
-155 RMLRRLPK
+155 RMLRRLPR

-176 IYLLTLQYWLA
+176 VYLLTLQYWLA
-187 GSEENIVGLVCN
+187 GSEENIVGLVSN
-199 LVNKYSSNERL
+199 LVNKYSSNEKL
-210 QQNGEIKVLEPIQYP
+210 LQNGTINVREPVEYP
-225 SLGVYHPRLKGR
+225 SLGIYHPRLKGKIGEK
-237 ISEKLTSLPRVVS
+237 ISLLPKVVS

-276 GVIAAIEAQGLRVI
+276 GVISAIEAQGLRVI

-302 IEKFFFYN
+302 IEKFFFQN
-310 DKTTVD
+310 EKPVVD

-329 PAYNDAKAA
+329 PAYNDARAA

-355 EFQTISDW
+355 EFQTISEW

-398 KNDHIKLNT
+398 KTSDHNQKEQ
-407 NANNKGKKKIVFEN
+407 KIVCEN
-421 SNDTDMVVCSERAA
+421 LNETDMVVCTERAA
-435 MLAERVEKL
+435 MLAERVQRL

-451 VSEKKVAIVLFNY
+451 VAEKKVAIVLFNY
-464 PPNAGNIGT
+464 PPNAGNVGT

-482 LQNTLKSMKESGYTI
+482 LYNTLQSMKQSGYNV
-497 ELPES
+497 ELPVS
-502 SDKLREKLV
+502 SDELRDKLIE
-511 NGNSSTYCTDANV
+511 GNSSTFCTDANV
-524 AEKTPVDDYVLKE
+524 AELTGVDQYVRSE

-543 ENCWGAAPGKQNT
+543 ENCWGTAPGKQNT
-556 NGKDLFVLGAYFGN
+556 NGQSLFVLGAYFGN
-570 VFVGIQPG
+570 IFVGIQPG
-578 FGYEGDPMKLLF
+578 FGYEGDPMRLLF
-590 EKGHSPTHS
+590 EKGNSPTHS

-608 EDFNADAILHFGT
+608 EEFKADAILHFGT

-669 AATLISYMTPPIC
+669 AATLVSYMTPPIC
-682 EAGLYKSLHELKSLI
+682 EAGLYKSLHELKTLI
-697 DRYSKDDTSKNQ
+697 DRYLKDDISKNQ
-709 DSREAWELTK
+709 DSQEPWKVAQ
-719 LIFQQ
+719 LIFEQADSL
-724 TNELKIFE
+724 EIFE
-732 KKLFDIQDHK
+732 KHTHSICDYKD
-742 TLLKVDESIAK
+742 LLQVDKAVAK
-753 IKIRLHE
+753 IKTRLHE
-760 YQTAIIPYGLHVLGK
+760 YETAIIPYGLHVLGK
-775 KPDAEQRFSLIKA
+775 IPDAEQRFSLIKA
-788 MALSWFSKQEESYD
+788 MTYSWLSKQEEAYD
-802 KADGFINDFSSL
+802 KSSGHISEINTL
-814 EQLDKIIELMVST
+814 VNLNKVIEVMVST
-827 IVNSNDF
+827 LVNSNDF
-834 ILVKELVQKEISTS
+834 ILVKELLLKEISNS
-848 KKYFSRTEK
+848 KKYFSKVEK
-857 KLICCLQGDRLNN
+857 KLICCLQGERLNE
-870 LIEIL
+870 LIETL
-875 YNSDTLIQED
+875 YNSDSMMQED
-885 NETTGILKVL
+885 NEIEGILKVL
-895 QGRYIHPAPGG
+895 QGRYISPAPGG
-906 DILNTPEVLPTG
+906 DILNTPDVLPTG

-924 DPFRLPSSFAVMEGA
+924 DPFRLPSTFAVMEGA
-939 KQADKLLE
+939 KQAEKLLE
-947 RIQSDQG
+947 RIKFDQG
-954 NFPESVA
+954 KLPESVA

-1009 PRVDVMVTLS
+1009 PRIDVMVTLS

-1032 LAEAAFK
+1032 LAEAALK
-1039 AASVDEPEE
+1039 AASADESED

-1061 ENQCDIQTASLRVF
+1061 ENECDIETASLRVF

-1086 NFMIDQGTWEQE
+1086 NFMIDQGSWEQE
-1098 DELAEAYTR
+1098 DELAESYTR

-1126 QSIMSG
+1126 QCIMSG
-1132 IDVAYQNLDSVEVG
+1132 VDVAYQNLDSVEVG

-1169 DSKEA
+1169 VDEEA
-1174 PIYIGDHTK
+1174 PIYISDQTK
-1183 GEGVVRSLAE
+1183 GDGVIRSLSE
-1193 QVSLETR
+1193 QVALETR

-1249 KTFIL
+1249 KTFIM
-1254 DTDMRSRLADLNPT
+1254 DPDMRSRLADLNPT

-1286 KPSEQI
+1286 KPNDQI

-1309 ITEGITEGVPS
+1309 ITEGVPS

>member
-1 MGARP
+1 MGGRP
-6 EKLSVVKDETYFHV
+6 QTLKAVEDKTCFRV
-20 AIVTMDTHLNS
+20 AIVTMDTHLNT
-31 AAIKAKNTLKKEI
+31 AAFKANKTLRNEI
-44 PGLSLE
+44 PGLNLK

-56 YASDK
+56 YASEP
-61 TKLNACIE
+61 TKLTACLD
-69 GIKKADIVVVTML
+69 GIKKADIVVVSML
-82 FIEEHFHPIIKALEA
+82 FVEEHFQPIMKALEE

-141 NKKNPAAKSGESQM
+141 NKKNPAAKGGESQM
-155 RMLRRLPK
+155 RMLRRLPR

-176 IYLLTLQYWLA
+176 VYLLTLQYWLA
-187 GSEENIVGLVCN
+187 GSEENIVGLVSN
-199 LVNKYSSNERL
+199 LVNKYSSNEKL
-210 QQNGEIKVLEPIQYP
+210 LQNGTINVREPVEYP
-225 SLGVYHPRLKGR
+225 SLGIYHPRLKGKIGEK
-237 ISEKLTSLPRVVS
+237 ISLLPKVVS

-276 GVIAAIEAQGLRVI
+276 GVISAIEAQGLRVI

-302 IEKFFFYN
+302 IEKFFFQN
-310 DKTTVD
+310 EKPVVD

-355 EFQTISDW
+355 EFQTISEW

-398 KNDHIKLNT
+398 KTSDHNQKEQ
-407 NANNKGKKKIVFEN
+407 KIVCEN
-421 SNDTDMVVCSERAA
+421 LNETDMVVCTERAA
-435 MLAERVEKL
+435 MLAERVQRL

-451 VSEKKVAIVLFNY
+451 VAEKKVAIVLFNY
-464 PPNAGNIGT
+464 PPNAGNVGT

-482 LQNTLKSMKESGYTI
+482 LYNTLQSMKQSGYNV
-497 ELPES
+497 ELPVS
-502 SDKLREKLV
+502 SDELRDKLIE
-511 NGNSSTYCTDANV
+511 GNSSTFCTDANV
-524 AEKTPVDDYVLKE
+524 AELTGVDQYVRSE

-543 ENCWGAAPGKQNT
+543 ENCWGTAPGKQNT
-556 NGKDLFVLGAYFGN
+556 NGQSLFVLGAYFGN
-570 VFVGIQPG
+570 IFVGIQPG
-578 FGYEGDPMKLLF
+578 FGYEGDPMRLLF
-590 EKGHSPTHS
+590 EKGNSPTHS

-608 EDFNADAILHFGT
+608 EEFKADAILHFGT

-669 AATLISYMTPPIC
+669 AATLVSYMTPPIC
-682 EAGLYKSLHELKSLI
+682 EAGLYKSLHELKTLI
-697 DRYSKDDTSKNQ
+697 DRYLKDDISKNQ
-709 DSREAWELTK
+709 DSQEPWKVAQ
-719 LIFQQ
+719 LIFEQADSL
-724 TNELKIFE
+724 EIFE
-732 KKLFDIQDHK
+732 KHTHSICDYKD
-742 TLLKVDESIAK
+742 LLQVDKAVAK
-753 IKIRLHE
+753 IKTRLHE
-760 YQTAIIPYGLHVLGK
+760 YETAIIPYGLHVLGK
-775 KPDAEQRFSLIKA
+775 IPDAEQRFSLIKA
-788 MALSWFSKQEESYD
+788 MTYSWLSKQEEAYD
-802 KADGFINDFSSL
+802 KSSGHISEINTL
-814 EQLDKIIELMVST
+814 VNLNKVIEVMVST
-827 IVNSNDF
+827 LVNSNDF
-834 ILVKELVQKEISTS
+834 ILVKELLLKEISNS
-848 KKYFSRTEK
+848 KKYFSKVEK
-857 KLICCLQGDRLNN
+857 KLICCLQGERLNE
-870 LIEIL
+870 LIETL
-875 YNSDTLIQED
+875 YNSDSMMQED
-885 NETTGILKVL
+885 NEIEGILKVL
-895 QGRYIHPAPGG
+895 QGRYISPAPGG
-906 DILNTPEVLPTG
+906 DILNTPDVLPTG

-924 DPFRLPSSFAVMEGA
+924 DPFRLPSTFAVMEGA
-939 KQADKLLE
+939 KQAEKLLE
-947 RIQSDQG
+947 RIKFDQG
-954 NFPESVA
+954 KLPESVA

-1009 PRVDVMVTLS
+1009 PRIDVMVTLS

-1032 LAEAAFK
+1032 LAEAALK
-1039 AASVDEPEE
+1039 AASADEPED

-1053 AHALKYMT
+1053 AHVLKYMT
-1061 ENQCDIQTASLRVF
+1061 ENECDIETASLRVF

-1086 NFMIDQGTWEQE
+1086 NFMIDQGSWEEE
-1098 DELAEAYTR
+1098 DELADSYTR

-1126 QSIMSG
+1126 QSIMVEV
-1132 IDVAYQNLDSVEVG
+1132 DVAYQNLDSVEVG

-1169 DSKEA
+1169 VTEEA
-1174 PIYIGDHTK
+1174 PIYIGDQTR
-1183 GEGVVRSLAE
+1183 GDGVIRTLSE
-1193 QVSLETR
+1193 QVALETR

-1249 KTFIL
+1249 KTFIM
-1254 DTDMRSRLADLNPT
+1254 DPDMRSRLADLNPT

-1279 ASRRKYW
+1279 ASRREYW
-1286 KPSEQI
+1286 KPNEQI
-1292 LSALE
+1292 LSVLE

-1309 ITEGITEGVPS
+1309 IIEGVPS

>member
-1 MGARP
+1 MGGRP
-6 EKLSVVKDETYFHV
+6 QTLKAVEDKTCFRV
-20 AIVTMDTHLNS
+20 AIVTMDTHLNT
-31 AAIKAKNTLKKEI
+31 AAFKANQTLRNEI
-44 PGLSLE
+44 PGLNLQ

-56 YASDK
+56 YASEPS
-61 TKLNACIE
+61 KLVACLE
-69 GIKKADIVVVTML
+69 GIKKADIVVVSML
-82 FIEEHFHPIIKALEA
+82 FVEEHFQPIMKALEA

-118 SMGRLDMSKPASGA
+118 SMGRLDMTKPASGA

-141 NKKNPAAKSGESQM
+141 NKKNNAAKGGESQM
-155 RMLRRLPK
+155 RMLRRLPR

-187 GSEENIVGLVCN
+187 GSEENIVGLVSN
-199 LVNKYSSNERL
+199 LVSKYSSNEQL
-210 QQNGEIKVLEPIQYP
+210 LQNGSINVKDPIEYP
-225 SLGVYHPRLKGR
+225 GLGIYHPRLKGK
-237 ISEKLTSLPRVVS
+237 IGEKLSLLPKVVS

-266 LLSGNSAHYD
+266 LLSGNTAHYD
-276 GVIAAIEAQGLRVI
+276 GVISAIEAQGLRVI

-302 IEKFFFYN
+302 IEKFFFKN
-310 DKTTVD
+310 EKTLVD

-329 PAYNDAKAA
+329 PAYNDARAA

-355 EFQTISDW
+355 EFQTISEW

-398 KNDHIKLNT
+398 KNTHKNQKD
-407 NANNKGKKKIVFEN
+407 KKPLYEN
-421 SNDTDMVVCSERAA
+421 LNDTDMVVCTERAA
-435 MLAERVEKL
+435 MLAERVQKL
-444 VSLRKTK
+444 VSLRKTN
-451 VSEKKVAIVLFNY
+451 VAEKKVAIVLFNY
-464 PPNAGNIGT
+464 PPNAGNVGT

-482 LQNTLKSMKESGYTI
+482 LYNTLQSMKQSGYNV
-497 ELPES
+497 ELPVS
-502 SDKLREKLV
+502 SDELRDKLIE
-511 NGNSSTYCTDANV
+511 GNSSSFCTDANV
-524 AEKTPVDDYVLKE
+524 AELTGVDQYVRSE
-537 KWLDEI
+537 KWLEEI
-543 ENCWGAAPGKQNT
+543 ENCWGTAPGKQNT
-556 NGKDLFVLGAYFGN
+556 NGESLFVLGAYFGN
-570 VFVGIQPG
+570 IFVGIQPG
-578 FGYEGDPMKLLF
+578 FGYEGDPMRLLF
-590 EKGHSPTHS
+590 EKGNSPTHS

-608 EDFNADAILHFGT
+608 EEFNADAILHFGT

-669 AATLISYMTPPIC
+669 AATLVSYMTPPIC
-682 EAGLYKSLHELKSLI
+682 EAGLYKSLHELKTLI
-697 DRYSKDDTSKNQ
+697 DRYVKDDISKNQ
-709 DSREAWELTK
+709 DSQEPWKVAQ
-719 LIFQQ
+719 LIFEQADSL
-724 TNELKIFE
+724 EIFE
-732 KKLFDIQDHK
+732 KHTHSISNYKD
-742 TLLKVDESIAK
+742 LLQVDKAVAK
-753 IKIRLHE
+753 IKTRLHE
-760 YQTAIIPYGLHVLGK
+760 YETAIIPYGLHVLGK
-775 KPDAEQRFSLIKA
+775 IPDAEQRFSLIKA
-788 MALSWFSKQEESYD
+788 MTYSWLSKQEEAYD
-802 KADGFINDFSSL
+802 KSSGHISEINTL
-814 EQLDKIIELMVST
+814 VNLNKVIEVMVST
-827 IVNSNDF
+827 LVNSNDF
-834 ILVKELVQKEISTS
+834 ILVKELVQKEINNL
-848 KKYFSRTEK
+848 KKYFSKVEK
-857 KLICCLQGDRLNN
+857 KLISCLQGERLNE
-870 LIEIL
+870 LIETL
-875 YNSDTLIQED
+875 YNSDSMMQED
-885 NETTGILKVL
+885 NEIEGILKVL
-895 QGRYIHPAPGG
+895 QGRYISPAPGG
-906 DILNTPEVLPTG
+906 DILNTPDVLPTG

-924 DPFRLPSSFAVMEGA
+924 DPFRLPSTFAVMEGA
-939 KQADKLLE
+939 KQAEKLLE
-947 RIQSDQG
+947 RIKFDQG
-954 NFPESVA
+954 KLPESVA

-995 LAGAELVPLEILGR
+995 LAGAELVPLKVLGR
-1009 PRVDVMVTLS
+1009 PRIDVMVTLS

-1032 LAEAAFK
+1032 LAEAALK
-1039 AASVDEPEE
+1039 AASADESED

-1061 ENQCDIQTASLRVF
+1061 ENECDIETASLRVF

-1086 NFMIDQGTWEQE
+1086 NFMIDQGSWEEE
-1098 DELAEAYTR
+1098 DELAESYTR
-1107 RKGFAYGTNGKPV
+1107 RKGFAYGINGKPV

-1126 QSIMSG
+1126 QCIMSG
-1132 IDVAYQNLDSVEVG
+1132 VDVAYQNLDSVEVG

-1169 DSKEA
+1169 VDKEA
-1174 PIYIGDHTK
+1174 PIYIGDQTK
-1183 GEGVVRSLAE
+1183 GDGVIRSLSE
-1193 QVSLETR
+1193 QVALETR

-1249 KTFIL
+1249 KTFIM
-1254 DTDMRSRLADLNPT
+1254 DPEMRSRLADLNPT

-1279 ASRRKYW
+1279 ASRREYW
-1286 KPSEQI
+1286 KPNEQI
-1292 LSALE
+1292 LSVLE

-1309 ITEGITEGVPS
+1309 ITEGVPS

>member
-1 MGARP
+1 MGGRP
-6 EKLSVVKDETYFHV
+6 EILNAVMDETCFRV

-31 AAIKAKNTLKKEI
+31 AAIKAKNTLKKDI
-44 PGLSLE
+44 PGLNLE

-56 YASDK
+56 YASDPK
-61 TKLNACIE
+61 KLNACIS

-82 FIEEHFHPIIKALEA
+82 FVEDHFQPIIKALEA

-118 SMGRLDMSKPASGA
+118 LMGRLDMSKPASGA

-163 ILKYLPGTAQDLR
+163 ILKFLPGTAQDLR
-176 IYLLTLQYWLA
+176 VYLLTLQYWLA
-187 GSEENIVGLVCN
+187 GSEDNIIGLVGN
-199 LVNKYSSNERL
+199 LVNKYSSSKKL
-210 QQNGEIKVLEPIQYP
+210 PQNGTIEVKEPIEYP
-225 SLGVYHPRLKGR
+225 SLGVYHPRIKDR
-237 ISEKLTSLPRVVS
+237 ISEKVSSLPKVIS
-250 DKNCKGTVG
+250 DRNCKGTVG
-259 LIVLRSY
+259 LIILRSY

-276 GVIAAIEAQGLRVI
+276 GVIAAIEAQNLKVI

-302 IEKFFFYN
+302 IEKFFLR
-310 DKTTVD
+310 DGTTTVD

-363 NESDRGLLPVE
+363 KESDRGLLPVE

-398 KNDHIKLNT
+398 KTDDHNQSANLT
-407 NANNKGKKKIVFEN
+407 NRTKKKIVSE
-421 SNDTDMVVCSERAA
+421 SLNDTDMVVCSERAA

-451 VSEKKVAIVLFNY
+451 ISEKKVAIVLFNY

-482 LQNTLKSMKESGYTI
+482 LYNTLYSMKESGYTI
-497 ELPES
+497 ELPKS
-502 SDKLREKLV
+502 SDELREKLI
-511 NGNSSTYCTDANV
+511 NGNSSTFCTDANV
-524 AEKTPVDDYVLKE
+524 AEETSIDNYVIKE
-537 KWLDEI
+537 KWLEEI
-543 ENCWGAAPGKQNT
+543 EDCWGTAPGKQNT
-556 NGKDLFVLGAYFGN
+556 NGKSLFVLGAYFGN
-570 VFVGIQPG
+570 IFVGIQPG
-578 FGYEGDPMKLLF
+578 FGYEGDPMRLLF
-590 EKGHSPTHS
+590 EKGNSPTHS

-608 EDFNADAILHFGT
+608 EEFNADAILHFGT

-669 AATLISYMTPPIC
+669 AATLVSYMTPPIC

-697 DRYSKDDTSKNQ
+697 DKYVKDDTSK
-709 DSREAWELTK
+709 DVGSEEPWKVAK

-724 TNELKIFE
+724 TEELQIFE
-732 KKLFDIQDHK
+732 KNLFDLNHFEN
-742 TLLKVDESIAK
+742 LLEVDAAVAK
-753 IKIRLHE
+753 IKERLHE
-760 YQTAIIPYGLHVLGK
+760 YETAIIPYGLHVLGK
-775 KPDAEQRFSLIKA
+775 KPNSEQRFSLIKA
-788 MALSWFSKQEESYD
+788 MTYSWFSKQEESYD
-802 KADGFINDFSSL
+802 KSEGYVSNLSKL
-814 EQLDKIIELMVST
+814 VQLNQVVEVLVST
-827 IVNSNDF
+827 LVNSNDF
-834 ILVKELVQKEISTS
+834 ILVKELVQKEISNL
-848 KKYFSRTEK
+848 KKYFSNTEK
-857 KLICCLQGDRLNN
+857 KLICCLQDDRLNE
-870 LIEIL
+870 LIETL
-875 YNSDTLIQED
+875 YKSDSMMQED
-885 NETTGILKVL
+885 NEIEGILKVL
-895 QGRYIHPAPGG
+895 QGRYISPAPGG
-906 DILNTPEVLPTG
+906 DILNNPDVLPTG

-924 DPFRLPSSFAVMEGA
+924 DPFRLPSAFAVIEGV

-947 RIQSDQG
+947 RIKSDQG

-995 LAGAELVPLEILGR
+995 LAGAELVSLEVLGR

-1032 LAEAAFK
+1032 LAEAALK

-1053 AHALKYMT
+1053 AHALKYMK

-1075 GNCDGAYGSNI
+1075 GNFDGAYGSNI

-1126 QSIMSG
+1126 QSIMSKV
-1132 IDVAYQNLDSVEVG
+1132 DVAYQNLDSVEVG

-1174 PIYIGDHTK
+1174 PIYIGDQTK
-1183 GEGVVRSLAE
+1183 GEGVIRSLTE

-1249 KTFIL
+1249 KTFIM
-1254 DTDMRSRLADLNPT
+1254 DPDMQSRLADLNPT

-1286 KPSEQI
+1286 KPTEQI
-1292 LSALE
+1292 LSVLE

-1309 ITEGITEGVPS
+1309 ITEGVPS